1 VRETKR
7 HSLQVMKLQR
17 GQPKRGHARF
27 PFATELEASLL
38 SPAGKAR
45 PSVKLLHAK
54 TENISAG
61 GLCIHTTRPLES
73 TGLMRCEL
81 RLPGVPVHIPLL
93 VKVCWSE
100 KRTGTNQYRIGLQFV
115 V

>member
-1 VRETKR
+1 
-7 HSLQVMKLQR
+7 MKLQR
-17 GQPKRGHARF
+17 AQPKRGHARF
-27 PFATELEASLL
+27 PFATELQASLL

-54 TENISAG
+54 TENIRAG